1 MDVSHP
7 AYRFWHRLWMKF
19 YHPVYRWLWHYLWQ
33 DRLLLA
39 VSILCSAGVAVTS
52 IGAITLIQKAISAME
67 HNKMQDLNWCCVGV
81 VVAYTLRWG
90 FSYGQTVGFAE
101 AGQRLGVR
109 IRQDIYQH
117 LQSLSLSYFN
127 RQRTGALMSIMTN
140 DVPILQTTIGGLK
153 DIAPAP
159 FLIIIGGWHIYH
171 ISHTLTYAVVVVVP
185 FMMLLI
191 TTVNRQI
198 KQLTARTQNKLSDV
212 TTLMEETLSGMR
224 IIQSFSAEQ
233 HEIARFLRENV
244 EAKDL
249 QMKSLRRQAQLKPSI
264 DVIGSAGIALVLWT
278 AGRLVLAHQ
287 LDVGLMLGFVG
298 YVNQIAVGITSLG
311 GAKTTFEQVK
321 AAGERIT
328 EHVLDIKPEIA
339 SAPNAHNLSET
350 EGLVEFEDVWF
361 SYNPDNPVL
370 KGVSFV
376 MNPGE
381 VVAVVG
387 SSGAGKSTLSD
398 LIPRFYDPASGSV
411 KVDGYDL
418 KDLTISS
425 LRSHI
430 AIVPQETMLFGGTIR
445 SNIVYGDQN
454 ATDEMVEAAARA
466 ANAHHFIVTDL
477 PDGYDTIVGERGK
490 QLSGGQRQRIA
501 IARALLK
508 NPRILILDEATS
520 SLDTRS
526 EELVQK
532 ALDELMRGRTTLVIA
547 HRLSTVM
554 NADKILVMQA
564 GRILESGTH
573 RELLQASGTYAQL
586 YETQFRWE
594 AEERPAPAVAS

>member
-1 MDVSHP
+1 MDFS
-7 AYRFWHRLWMKF
+7 
-19 YHPVYRWLWHYLWQ
+19 HPVYRRLWHYIRQ
-33 DRLLLA
+33 DWKLLL
-39 VSILCSAGVAVTS
+39 VSVLCSFGLALTSAAAILFIQRAV
-52 IGAITLIQKAISAME
+52 SAME
-67 HNKMQDLNWCCVGV
+67 HNKLQDLNWCCLAIVA
-81 VVAYTLRWG
+81 AYTLRWG
-90 FSYGQTVGFAE
+90 FSYGSTVGFAE
-101 AGQRLGVR
+101 IGQRLGVR
-109 IRQDIYQH
+109 IRLDIYRH

-127 RQRTGALMSIMTN
+127 KQRTGALMSTMTN

-153 DIAPAP
+153 DIVPAP
-159 FLIIIGGWHIYH
+159 FLVLICGWQIFH
-171 ISHTLTYAVVVVVP
+171 ISPILTGAVVLVVP

-233 HEIARFLRENV
+233 HEIDRFLHENI
-244 EAKDL
+244 EAKEL

-264 DVIGSAGIALVLWT
+264 DVIGSCGIALVLWA

-298 YVNQIAVGITSLG
+298 YVNQIAVAITSWG

-321 AAGERIT
+321 AAGEHIT
-328 EHVLDIKPEIA
+328 EHVLDIQPEIA
-339 SAPNAHNLSET
+339 NTPNAHVLGET
-350 EGLVEFEDVWF
+350 DGCVEFQDVWF
-361 SYNPDNPVL
+361 SYNPESPVL
-370 KGVSFV
+370 KGVTFT

-398 LIPRFYDPASGSV
+398 LIPRFYDPDSGRV
-411 KVDGYDL
+411 MVDGHDL
-418 KDLTISS
+418 RDLTVSS

-430 AIVPQETMLFGGTIR
+430 AIVPQETVLFGGSIR

-466 ANAHHFIVTDL
+466 ANAHHFIINEL

-526 EELVQK
+526 EVLVQK

-547 HRLSTVM
+547 HRLSTIM